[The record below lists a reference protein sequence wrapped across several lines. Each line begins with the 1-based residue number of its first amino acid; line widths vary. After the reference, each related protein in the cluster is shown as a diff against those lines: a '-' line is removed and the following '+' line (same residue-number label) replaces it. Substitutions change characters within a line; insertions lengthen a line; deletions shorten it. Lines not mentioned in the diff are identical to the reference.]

1 MGHRVH
7 YLIAQIEI
15 TDRDTYAKYE
25 AGFMEIFQRYKGKI
39 LSVDENIG
47 VLEGDWPFTRTVL
60 FEFPSREDALNWYN
74 SEEYQLLAK
83 HRFSA
88 SESNIIIVSGV
99 D

>member
-1 MGHRVH
+1 MAH
-7 YLIAQIEI
+7 YLIAQIDI
-15 TDRDTYAKYE
+15 KDREKYAKYE

-60 FEFPSREDALNWYN
+60 FFFSSKEDALNWYN

-99 D
+99 G